1 MVIPILLIRQPSL
14 DMVVGIGHTAVQVA
28 PIKMVMAVA
37 GQEMAV
43 ALVVMVVVMLL
54 VAALEA
60 T

>member
-1 MVIPILLIRQPSL
+1 
-14 DMVVGIGHTAVQVA
+14 MVVGIGHTAVQVA